1 MIPVDMCT
9 SCCLLKE
16 YLGAIH
22 ELTSITCNCI
32 SGPWIGS
39 RDSEIPAATR
49 GIACVGKTNS
59 TSSGPL
65 AVGDGVVGISSPLS
79 LGSRMEVRERFS
91 GSIVPKTPSRVSIRE
106 AVLHP
111 ARVILIFP
119 KPSHFN
125 LATFS
130 SR

>member
-1 MIPVDMCT
+1 M
-9 SCCLLKE
+9 
-16 YLGAIH
+16 
-22 ELTSITCNCI
+22 
-32 SGPWIGS
+32 
-39 RDSEIPAATR
+39 R

-65 AVGDGVVGISSPLS
+65 SVGDGVVGISSPLS
-79 LGSRMEVRERFS
+79 LGSRMEVRERFP

-106 AVLHP
+106 AVLHL

-119 KPSHFN
+119 KPSYFN